1 MPLDHKGG
9 GQESVDS
16 ATQTIT
22 TLINSCVR
30 SVGVKVLQRWA
41 RGEAI
46 GVVTLAVVAS
56 DPHVG
61 DPRYWSLEA
70 GHEDSSLFR

>member
-1 MPLDHKGG
+1 MPLGHKGG
-9 GQESVDS
+9 GRESVDN

-22 TLINSCVR
+22 TLINSRV
-30 SVGVKVLQRWA
+30 VGEKVLQRWA

-61 DPRYWSLEA
+61 DLRYWSLEA